1 MTSPACSE
9 RRASQ
14 PLHPELWVGLELPP
28 EDVPFPETVEA
39 HLAYNEV
46 ARDFPKAIS
55 ITNRI
60 GIVGRLQVVA
70 TILALHVSREMGLP
84 DARSL
89 MRLSWSA
96 AKAQGPLPIST
107 VTPETVAVVGDALDL
122 VLSRDVAALILVDL
136 LRLIEGVR
144 P

>member
-1 MTSPACSE
+1 MTGPVCSE

-28 EDVPFPETVEA
+28 EDVPFPATAEA
-39 HLAYNEV
+39 HFAYNEV
-46 ARDFPKAIS
+46 ARDYPKAIS
-55 ITNRI
+55 VANRI
-60 GIVGRLQVVA
+60 DIVGKLQVVA
-70 TILALHVSREMGLP
+70 TILALHVSRELGLP

-96 AKAQGPLPIST
+96 ARAQGPLPIST
-107 VTPETVAVVGDALDL
+107 VTPETVAVVDDALGL
-122 VLSRDVAALILVDL
+122 VFSRDVTALVLVDL